1 MSDLKTA
8 FVADADTEMA
18 EELINEFDFVE
29 DCFGD
34 SIPRTETVCVDI
46 TALCTFEPDDFF
58 TDAAEQYKLNLDN
71 GTDCWAD
78 LDDAVHA
85 DSKVLGFYIVNN

>member
-1 MSDLKTA
+1 MTVLTTA
-8 FVADADTEMA
+8 FVADTDTEMA
-18 EELINEFDFVE
+18 EELQREFDFVE

-34 SIPRTETVCVDI
+34 LIPRVETVCVDI

-58 TDAAEQYKLNLDN
+58 TDLAEQYKLDLED

-78 LDDAVHA
+78 LNDSVHA
-85 DSKVLGFYIVNN
+85 DGKVLGFYIVN